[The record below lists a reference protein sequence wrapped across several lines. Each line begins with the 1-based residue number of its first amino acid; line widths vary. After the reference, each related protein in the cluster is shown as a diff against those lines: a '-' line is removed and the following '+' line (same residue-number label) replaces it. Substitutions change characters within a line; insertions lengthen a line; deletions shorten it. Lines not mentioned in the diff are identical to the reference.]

1 MKMVLDDAGGLNLIG
16 ACEGGKVRI
25 RGQHHAMPLVV
36 YPRELDP
43 DWPVSSIDQLD
54 GRALRAIAS
63 RKPEVLIIGTG
74 RQQHFP
80 HPRVLIPLMDAGIGY
95 EVMDNRAACRTYNIL
110 LSEGRNAAL
119 ALLGEGVD

>member
-16 ACEGGKVRI
+16 ACESGKVRI
-25 RGQHHAMPLVV
+25 NGQHHVTPLVV
-36 YPRELDP
+36 YPRELDT
-43 DWPVSSIDQLD
+43 DWPVNNIDQLD
-54 GRALRAIAS
+54 GRALRVIAS

-74 RQQHFP
+74 SRQHFP

-95 EVMDNRAACRTYNIL
+95 EVMDSHAACRTYNIL

-119 ALLGEGVD
+119 ALLGEDGN